1 MDLLPPTPT
10 PVTPQP
16 SLMITIIT
24 GLSGA
29 GMTKA
34 SRFFEDAGHFLIDNL
49 PPTLLTKFA
58 QLCYDTHG
66 KITKVAIV
74 IDIRGGKFFESMNES
89 LQQLENMGV
98 KVRILFLEAEDG
110 ILVRRFSETRRKHPL
125 SSGGRIV
132 DDIKYERKRLAEIR
146 SRADFI
152 INTSDLSSH
161 ELYEEIRKI
170 IEHESATQS
179 MSLVIVSFGFKH
191 GIPLDADMVFDV
203 RFLPNPYYVP
213 EMKFLSGLDK
223 PVADFVLGSEV
234 GTQFAGRLKEFL
246 EYLVPQF
253 VQEPKTRV
261 QIAIGCT
268 GGRHRSV
275 ALAEYLADTLK
286 HPQVLVSRRH
296 RDLEL
301 D

>member
-1 MDLLPPTPT
+1 MDTPT
-10 PVTPQP
+10 PPLTPPATPQV
-16 SLMITIIT
+16 LMMTIIT

-29 GMTKA
+29 GKTKA
-34 SRFFEDAGHFLIDNL
+34 SRFFEDAGHFLVDNL
-49 PPTLLTKFA
+49 PPALLPKFA

-66 KITKVAIV
+66 KITRVAIV
-74 IDIRGGKFFESMNES
+74 IDIRGGKFFESMS
-89 LQQLENMGV
+89 DALQQLENMGV
-98 KVRILFLEAEDG
+98 KVRILFLEAEDDV
-110 ILVRRFSETRRKHPL
+110 LVRRFSETRRKHPL
-125 SSGGRIV
+125 SSGGRII
-132 DDIKYERKRLAEIR
+132 DDIKFERKRLAEIR
-146 SRADFI
+146 AKADFI
-152 INTSDLSSH
+152 VNTSALSSH
-161 ELYEEIRKI
+161 ELYDEIRKI
-170 IEHESATQS
+170 IEHESSSQS

-191 GIPLDADMVFDV
+191 GIPLDADLVFDV

-213 EMKFLSGLDK
+213 EMKYLSGLDK

-234 GTQFAGRLKEFL
+234 GMQFLKRLRDFL
-246 EYLVPQF
+246 EYLLPQF

-275 ALAEYLADTLK
+275 AIAEYLAEALK

>member
-1 MDLLPPTPT
+1 MDPLPPAQA
-10 PVTPQP
+10 PVTPHP
-16 SLMITIIT
+16 TLTMTVIT
-24 GLSGA
+24 GLSGS

-34 SRFFEDAGHFLIDNL
+34 SRLFEDAGHFVIDNL
-49 PPTLLTKFA
+49 PPTLLSKFA
-58 QLCYDTHG
+58 QLCFDTHG

-110 ILVRRFSETRRKHPL
+110 VLVRRFSETRRKHPL
-125 SSGGRIV
+125 SSGGRII

-146 SRADFI
+146 ARADFI
-152 INTSDLSSH
+152 VNTSDLSSH
-161 ELYEEIRKI
+161 ELYGEIRKI
-170 IEHESATQS
+170 IEYDSSSQS

-234 GTQFAGRLKEFL
+234 GSQFAGRLKDFL
-246 EYLVPQF
+246 EYLIPQF

-286 HPQVLVSRRH
+286 HPQVLVSRKH

>member
-1 MDLLPPTPT
+1 MDAASTPPI
-10 PVTPQP
+10 PVQPQP
-16 SLMITIIT
+16 TLKMTIIT

-29 GMTKA
+29 GKTKA
-34 SRFFEDAGHFLIDNL
+34 SRFFEDAGHFLVDNL
-49 PPTLLTKFA
+49 PPALLPKFA

-66 KITKVAIV
+66 KITRVAIV
-74 IDIRGGKFFESMNES
+74 IDIRGGKFFESMSES

-98 KVRILFLEAEDG
+98 KVKILFLEAEEDV
-110 ILVRRFSETRRKHPL
+110 LVRRFSETRRKHPL
-125 SSGGRIV
+125 SSGGRII
-132 DDIKYERKRLAEIR
+132 DDIKYERKRLTEIR
-146 SRADFI
+146 SKADFV
-152 INTSDLSSH
+152 INTSDLSSQ

-170 IEHESATQS
+170 IEYESASQS

-223 PVADFVLGSEV
+223 PVDDFVLGSEI
-234 GTQFAGRLKEFL
+234 GMQFMQRLKEFL
-246 EYLVPQF
+246 EYLLPQF

-261 QIAIGCT
+261 QVAIGCT

-275 ALAEYLADTLK
+275 AIAEYLADTLK

>member
-1 MDLLPPTPT
+1 MDAASTPPI
-10 PVTPQP
+10 PVQPQP
-16 SLMITIIT
+16 TLKMTIIT

-29 GMTKA
+29 GKTKA
-34 SRFFEDAGHFLIDNL
+34 SRFFEDAGHFLVDNL
-49 PPTLLTKFA
+49 PPALLPKFA

-66 KITKVAIV
+66 KITRVAIV
-74 IDIRGGKFFESMNES
+74 IDIRGGKFFESMSES

-98 KVRILFLEAEDG
+98 KVKILFLEAEEDV
-110 ILVRRFSETRRKHPL
+110 LVRRFSETRRKHPL
-125 SSGGRIV
+125 SSGGRII
-132 DDIKYERKRLAEIR
+132 DDIKYERKRLTEIR
-146 SRADFI
+146 SKADFV
-152 INTSDLSSH
+152 INTSDLSSQ

-170 IEHESATQS
+170 IEYESASQS

-223 PVADFVLGSEV
+223 PVADFVLGSEI
-234 GTQFAGRLKEFL
+234 GMQFMQRLKEFL
-246 EYLVPQF
+246 EYLLPQF

-261 QIAIGCT
+261 QVAIGCT

-275 ALAEYLADTLK
+275 AIAEYLADTLK